1 MLWAGLRDDVIAW
14 AFRRDSLENLLQ
26 LPFRI
31 YLKRLLRKTLNI
43 LPRLI
48 QHKAADGFDIA
59 VQIHRSNQS
68 FIRIGQNGSPLAPAA
83 RFFASSH
90 HEISAQADINGVDF
104 QSLTGNEP

>member
-14 AFRRDSLENLLQ
+14 ALRRDSLEDFLQ
-26 LPFRI
+26 LPFWI

-43 LPRLI
+43 LPSFI
-48 QHKAADGFDIA
+48 QHKATDDFDIA
-59 VQIHRSNQS
+59 VQIHCSNQGL
-68 FIRIGQNGSPLAPAA
+68 IRIGQNGSPLAPAA

-104 QSLTGNEP
+104 